1 MMARL
6 RISEGFAAP
15 AWIIASSLLF
25 AVAWT
30 FIKLAGQ
37 DIHPFEVVFWRCL
50 IGSAILMPF
59 VVAGKVRMPLSRLG
73 GHAVR
78 ATSGIIAMFATFYA
92 LANAPIATVQA
103 ITFAAPVFATFGAF
117 LFLGEKVRVRRMA
130 ALAVGFAGVLY
141 VLQPGAEPLTAGIV
155 AAIVA
160 TIATAFTTIAIKRL
174 VGLDHPNTV
183 VAWSFVLPILPALVV
198 SLFVWS
204 WPQPLTWV
212 YLLLTGAFTLG
223 GQTAMVRAFSLADA
237 TAIMPYDFVRFGF
250 IVGIGVLVFGDVLR
264 PEVLIGGGIILA
276 SAIYL
281 AYREAQLSRRGPAST
296 PRVT

>member
-1 MMARL
+1 MIARL

-59 VVAGKVRMPLSRLG
+59 VIAGKVRMPLSRLG

-78 ATSGIIAMFATFYA
+78 ATSGITAMFATFYA

-117 LFLGEKVRVRRMA
+117 LFLGEKV
-130 ALAVGFAGVLY
+130 
-141 VLQPGAEPLTAGIV
+141 
-155 AAIVA
+155 
-160 TIATAFTTIAIKRL
+160 
-174 VGLDHPNTV
+174 
-183 VAWSFVLPILPALVV
+183 
-198 SLFVWS
+198 
-204 WPQPLTWV
+204 
-212 YLLLTGAFTLG
+212 
-223 GQTAMVRAFSLADA
+223 
-237 TAIMPYDFVRFGF
+237 
-250 IVGIGVLVFGDVLR
+250 
-264 PEVLIGGGIILA
+264 
-276 SAIYL
+276 
-281 AYREAQLSRRGPAST
+281 LSYQ
-296 PRVT
+296 VK